1 MPLKP
6 TYVIPNLPP
15 AGVVETA
22 AILRE
27 VANAHRRLAEVKGSA
42 GIIPNQ
48 GILIDTLSLQ
58 EARASS
64 EIENII
70 TTQDEMFQAMLF
82 PEGPDHGAA
91 KEVALYNDALKCGWE
106 LMLKQ
111 KGLLTKNTIVRM
123 FQILKGTDSGFR
135 KTPGTQLKND
145 TTGQTVYVPPQDHN
159 VIDAQMLLLERFIN
173 DDTLSNLD
181 PLVKM
186 AVIHHQFESIHPFP
200 DGNGRIGR
208 IVNVLYL
215 TRVDLLDIPI
225 LYLSRYINKNKGD
238 YYRLLQ
244 AVRDDGAW
252 EEWIVYMLRGIAE
265 TSEQTLELI
274 RGVAALMADYKRRLR
289 SETKIYSQDL
299 INNLF
304 RHPYTRIEFV
314 QRDLDVSRPTASK
327 YLDLLTEK
335 GFVAAHQIGKNKY
348 FVNQPLLELFLRVSE
363 EEA

>member
-1 MPLKP
+1 MALKP
-6 TYVIPNLPP
+6 TYLIPNLPP
-15 AGVVETA
+15 PGVAETP

-27 VANAHRRLAEVKGSA
+27 AAKAHRRLAEVKGSA

-82 PEGPDHGAA
+82 PDGPADGAA

-106 LMLKQ
+106 LMDKHQ
-111 KGLLTKNTIVRM
+111 GLLTKNIIIRM
-123 FQILKGTDSGFR
+123 FQILKNTDGGFR
-135 KTPGTQLKND
+135 KAPGTQLKND

-159 VIDAQMLLLERFIN
+159 EIDAHMLVLERFIN
-173 DDTLSNLD
+173 DDTMSDLD

-225 LYLSRYINKNKGD
+225 LYLSRYITRNKGD

-252 EEWIVYMLRGIAE
+252 EEWIIYMLRGVAE
-265 TSEQTLELI
+265 TSAQTLQLI
-274 RGVAALMADYKRRLR
+274 HGIAELMATYKKRLR
-289 SETKIYSQDL
+289 DETKIYSQDL

-327 YLDLLTEK
+327 YLDTLAEK

-363 EEA
+363 DAA